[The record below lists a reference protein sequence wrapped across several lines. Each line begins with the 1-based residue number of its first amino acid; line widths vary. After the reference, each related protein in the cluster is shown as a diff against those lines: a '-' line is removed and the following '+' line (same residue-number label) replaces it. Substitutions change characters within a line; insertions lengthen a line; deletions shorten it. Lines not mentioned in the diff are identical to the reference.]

1 MPAKATITAET
12 TGVILAGGAS
22 SRFGSNKALAL
33 LHGAQIIQ
41 HVASTLE
48 NLFPQHLL
56 VTNSPDTY
64 RFLGWQMIGDIHTDS
79 GPLAGIHAALH
90 NITTPQAFVV
100 GCDMPNI
107 DSRLIAYLCNLP
119 GDWDV
124 GLPWL
129 DAGPEPLYAVYRKS
143 CLPVIDRQ
151 LRQKQRKIR
160 LSLEQLNLHKVSQ
173 QEVLAITGD
182 LLPFHNINRVGDLQL
197 LLTEETSRG

>member
-1 MPAKATITAET
+1 MSAEATITAET

-33 LHGAQIIQ
+33 LHGTHIIR

-64 RFLGWQMIGDIHTDS
+64 RFLGWPMVGDIHTDS
-79 GPLAGIHAALH
+79 GPLAGIQAALH
-90 NITTPQAFVV
+90 NMVTAQAFIV
-100 GCDMPNI
+100 GCDMPII
-107 DSRLIAYLCNLP
+107 DSRLISYLCNLA
-119 GDWDV
+119 GNWDAAV
-124 GLPWL
+124 PWL

-151 LRQKQRKIR
+151 LREKKGKIR
-160 LSLEQLNLHKVSQ
+160 LTLEQLKLHKVTE

-182 LLPFHNINRVGDLQL
+182 LTTFHNINRVGDLQFL
-197 LLTEETSRG
+197 MEKVTNCG